1 MNIVKRI
8 ILNSGYVIAGRVL
21 NIFLRLIPV
30 ILMIRYLGSELYG
43 IYSFVLAFVGIFAV
57 FVDMGIDKILIR
69 EVSKNK
75 EKMEEYIGSVLI
87 LKMLMSFM
95 VIFVIISM
103 SLMLNL
109 TEMKFVGVAI
119 VSLFL
124 LFQSMRAPLS
134 TYFRVNLKMQ
144 YSVLATLTGSAVFI
158 ILILWFIQIK
168 APIYYFFVAYIL
180 SYFTSTLC
188 IYLFSRKFHRI
199 NFVIDTEIW
208 KHFLKISLPLGIVL
222 LFITL
227 NDRIGILI
235 LNWLKGDKAVGY
247 FSAPLAIMDKLT
259 IIPFASMMS
268 LFPVF
273 SKLYEDKEAAWKRGF
288 EISFKYM
295 FIISV
300 FLAALSTRYSDE
312 IVLLLFGSD
321 FAPSVKVFPILMWS
335 IVFIFINFVLI
346 DVITSAGR
354 QKILIPIFALTFVVT
369 LILNLI
375 FVPKYSF
382 VGTAISFLISKS
394 IISIMCTYYLFSK
407 FSLCPKV
414 SVLVRIVASSALMLI
429 ILNIVRIPF
438 WLAVPLALAVYLFL
452 LFSLKILDTYDIDLL
467 KKVY

>member
-30 ILMIRYLGSELYG
+30 ILMVRYLGSELYG

-57 FVDMGIDKILIR
+57 FVDLGIDKILIR

-75 EKMEEYIGSVLI
+75 EKMEEYVGPILI

-95 VIFVIISM
+95 VIFIIISI
-103 SLMLNL
+103 SLMLNI
-109 TEMKFVGVAI
+109 TEMKFVGIAI
-119 VSLFL
+119 ASLFL
-124 LFQSMRAPLS
+124 LFQSMRAPLN

-168 APIYYFFVAYIL
+168 ASIYYFFIAYVL
-180 SYFTSTLC
+180 SYFTNTLC
-188 IYLFSRKFHRI
+188 VYLFSRKFHKI
-199 NFVIDTEIW
+199 VFVIDTKIW
-208 KHFLKISLPLGIVL
+208 KHFVKISLPLGIVL
-222 LFITL
+222 FFITL
-227 NDRIGILI
+227 NNKIGILI
-235 LNWLKGDKAVGY
+235 LSWLKGDEAVGY

-300 FLAALSTRYSDE
+300 FLATLSTRYSNE

-321 FAPSVKVFPILMWS
+321 FAQSVKVFPILMWS

-369 LILNLI
+369 LMLNFI

-394 IISIMCTYYLFSK
+394 IISIMCMYYLFSK

-438 WLAVPLALAVYLFL
+438 WLAVPVALAVYLFL
-452 LFSLKILDTYDIDLL
+452 LFSLKILDTYDIVLL
-467 KKVY
+467 KKIY